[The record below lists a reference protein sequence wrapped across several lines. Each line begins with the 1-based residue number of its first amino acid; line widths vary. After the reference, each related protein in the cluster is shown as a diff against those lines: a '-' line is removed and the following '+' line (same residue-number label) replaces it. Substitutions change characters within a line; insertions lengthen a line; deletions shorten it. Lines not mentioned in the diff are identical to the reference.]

1 MANAPVSAEGR
12 SAAVFETPAFFSFHH
27 INAFEVSQRRIV
39 VDTVALT
46 GIDFSNSL
54 DSSNLFE
61 GEPGKGVVTRIVI
74 DAKTGQ
80 VSLAVAVLC
89 LSKVENIAQHFV
101 LHGATLQIP
110 QHLLILACAA
120 WFHHRQA
127 CCSAASVS
135 MLHLHTR

>member
-1 MANAPVSAEGR
+1 MSAEGQ

-27 INAFEVSQRRIV
+27 INAFEVSQQRIV

-61 GEPGKGVVTRIVI
+61 GEPGKGVVTRLVI

-80 VSLAVAVLC
+80 VSLAAAVPC
-89 LSKVENIAQHFV
+89 LSKDRNVAQHLV
-101 LHGATLQIP
+101 LYFNASAYVV
-110 QHLLILACAA
+110 LACAA
-120 WFHHRQA
+120 WVHHKQA
-127 CCSAASVS
+127 CYSNVS
-135 MLHLHTR
+135 LPMLNEVLVIGQC